1 MATMTLERQ
10 GSIKF
15 SVQNFLNHKVGVSIE
30 SQYDLGKLLGEGGFG
45 EVFQC
50 TQKHTG
56 EERAAK
62 RMEKQRQQ
70 EINDEIIREF
80 NVLRGLDHPNLL
92 KAYDLFEGAFVTTFS
107 VAVFDF
113 IIS

>member
-10 GSIKF
+10 DSIKF
-15 SVQNFLNHKVGVSIE
+15 SVRNFLSHKIGTDIE
-30 SQYDLGKLLGEGGFG
+30 SQYVLGKLLGEGGFG

-70 EINDEIIREF
+70 DVNDEIIREF
-80 NVLRGLDHPNLL
+80 NVLRELDHPNLL
-92 KAYDLFEGAFVTTFS
+92 KAYDLFEGTCIVFFVFQELRHWTE
-107 VAVFDF
+107 
-113 IIS
+113 